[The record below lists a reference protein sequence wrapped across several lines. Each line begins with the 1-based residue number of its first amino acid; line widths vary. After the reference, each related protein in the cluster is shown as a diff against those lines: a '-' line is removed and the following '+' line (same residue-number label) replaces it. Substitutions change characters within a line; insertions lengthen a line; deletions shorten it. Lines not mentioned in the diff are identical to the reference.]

1 MPFAAQFY
9 PLFSCKNR
17 LLTPER
23 HVSALHETDEEA
35 VNPVSQA
42 LINRLSDLLFVMARL
57 INLRHEAP
65 ETLWMPK
72 ADR

>member
-1 MPFAAQFY
+1 PQRRRAVGEA
-9 PLFSCKNR
+9 L
-17 LLTPER
+17 
-23 HVSALHETDEEA
+23 ALHDADEDA

-65 ETLWMPK
+65 ETLWVPK